1 MATNRNLRFK
11 TSRRFGV
18 NVYGH
23 PKALKRQPAEARQKK
38 MSEYGIQLAE
48 KQKVKA
54 MYNLLEKQFY
64 RYYDKA
70 KRMSGVVGENL
81 LFLLETRLDNVVYR
95 AGFARSIRQARQMVT
110 HGLINVD
117 GKRGFLMNPYAFIT
131 GATSGIGLATA
142 KALAAS
148 HYDLVLAAR
157 NTEKLASVKTDIE
170 KESGVK
176 VTTYPLDVQDRE
188 AIQEVTTKVLDTF
201 GAPDVLMNDAGLARG
216 LEPYQD
222 TAPED
227 TMEMIDTNIKGLFL
241 VTRAFL
247 PAMVKENKG
256 HIVNLGSTA
265 GLYAYAGAAVYC
277 ATKAAVKTFSDG
289 LRIDVMASDV
299 KITTIQP
306 GLVETPFSEVRFH
319 GDTKR
324 AASVYAGI
332 DALQAEDIA
341 DVIAFVV
348 SRPKRVQISDVVI
361 MAAQQGTG
369 FLVSKK

>member
-1 MATNRNLRFK
+1 
-11 TSRRFGV
+11 
-18 NVYGH
+18 
-23 PKALKRQPAEARQKK
+23 
-38 MSEYGIQLAE
+38 
-48 KQKVKA
+48 
-54 MYNLLEKQFY
+54 
-64 RYYDKA
+64 
-70 KRMSGVVGENL
+70 
-81 LFLLETRLDNVVYR
+81 
-95 AGFARSIRQARQMVT
+95 
-110 HGLINVD
+110 
-117 GKRGFLMNPYAFIT
+117 MNPYAFIT

-157 NTEKLASVKTDIE
+157 NTEKLARVKADIE

-176 VTTYPLDVQDRE
+176 VTTYALDVQDRA
-188 AIQEVTTKVLDTF
+188 AILDVTSEVLDTF
-201 GAPDVLMNDAGLARG
+201 GAPDVLVNDAGLARG

-222 TAPED
+222 TDPED

-247 PAMVKENKG
+247 PAMVKRNQG
-256 HIVNLGSTA
+256 HVVNLGSTA

-324 AASVYAGI
+324 AAPVYAGI

-369 FLVSKK
+369 FLVSKKQ

>member
-1 MATNRNLRFK
+1 
-11 TSRRFGV
+11 
-18 NVYGH
+18 
-23 PKALKRQPAEARQKK
+23 
-38 MSEYGIQLAE
+38 
-48 KQKVKA
+48 
-54 MYNLLEKQFY
+54 
-64 RYYDKA
+64 
-70 KRMSGVVGENL
+70 
-81 LFLLETRLDNVVYR
+81 
-95 AGFARSIRQARQMVT
+95 
-110 HGLINVD
+110 
-117 GKRGFLMNPYAFIT
+117 MNPYAFIT

-157 NTEKLASVKTDIE
+157 NTEKLARVKADIE

-176 VTTYPLDVQDRE
+176 VTTYALDVQDRA
-188 AIQEVTTKVLDTF
+188 AILDVTSEVLDTF
-201 GAPDVLMNDAGLARG
+201 GAPDVLVNDAGLARG

-222 TAPED
+222 TDPED

-247 PAMVKENKG
+247 PAMVKRNQG
-256 HIVNLGSTA
+256 HVVNLGSTA

-306 GLVETPFSEVRFH
+306 GLVETPFSEVRFR

-369 FLVSKK
+369 FLVSKKQ